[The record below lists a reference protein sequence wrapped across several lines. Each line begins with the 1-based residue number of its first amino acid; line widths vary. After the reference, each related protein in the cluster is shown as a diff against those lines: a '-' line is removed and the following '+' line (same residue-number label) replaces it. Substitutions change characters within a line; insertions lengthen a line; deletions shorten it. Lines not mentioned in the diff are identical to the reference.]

1 MAGWLSY
8 LWYETVYW
16 ACALAL
22 TLGFSLRIEGKRN
35 IPRRGPVLL
44 IANHQSFL
52 DPVLVGLATPRQ
64 LHFLARQSLFRH
76 WPLALLIRSLNAVP
90 IHHEGLGKE
99 GLKTILEQLRAGRA
113 VVVFPEGTRT
123 PDGAVHPFRAGIQLL
138 IKRVQA
144 PIMPVGIAGAFEAWP
159 RWSPLPIPA
168 PLFMAARAGSLA
180 VAVGLPL
187 DAKRFVE
194 MSREAALTELH
205 LELEKAQRRAEA
217 IRRKPERGSACQ
229 R

>member
-1 MAGWLSY
+1 MPDWLAY
-8 LWYETVYW
+8 LWYEAVYW
-16 ACALAL
+16 LSAVFL

-44 IANHQSFL
+44 FANHQSFL

-64 LHFLARQSLFRH
+64 LFFLARQSLFRH

-99 GLKTILEQLRAGRA
+99 WLKTILEQLRAGRA

-123 PDGAVHPFRAGIQLL
+123 PDGGVHSLRAGIQLL
-138 IKRVQA
+138 IRRVQA
-144 PIMPVGIAGAFEAWP
+144 PIVPVGIAGAFAAWP

-168 PLFMAARAGSLA
+168 PLFMEASAGTLA
-180 VAVGLPL
+180 VAVGRPL
-187 DAKRFVE
+187 EAKRFLE
-194 MSREAALTELH
+194 MPREQALLELH
-205 LELEKAQRRAEA
+205 AELKQVQERADQLRR
-217 IRRKPERGSACQ
+217 R
-229 R
+229 

>member
-123 PDGAVHPFRAGIQLL
+123 PDGAVHPLRAGVQLL

-144 PIMPVGIAGAFEAWP
+144 PIVPVGIAGAFDAYP
-159 RWSPLPIPA
+159 RTAPYPKFSPIFLPATKATI
-168 PLFMAARAGSLA
+168 A
-180 VAVGLPL
+180 VSVGKPL
-187 DAKRFVE
+187 DPARYATMPREQALKELFDKIQE
-194 MSREAALTELH
+194 MEL
-205 LELEKAQRRAEA
+205 KAERL
-217 IRRKPERGSACQ
+217 RRKAR
-229 R
+229 